1 MIETRKSSTLRP
13 AQGDSRSPE
22 ETRERILAAARD
34 VIARKGKRGATT
46 REIAEVAGV
55 NEATLFRHFGTKEAL
70 IVAVA
75 QHFCG
80 FVALRDVASQLHG
93 ELAEDLLIIGRTMLE
108 RMDSQ
113 MDMIRWTLVE
123 HDYETDVFASTAWR
137 PQLAVLDVL
146 VEFLRPRV
154 ESGELRGDPKK
165 LAMMFMGLIFMH
177 VLGRTKFP
185 DSELHQGG
193 DDAALRYYIDVLLNG
208 VRGK

>member
-1 MIETRKSSTLRP
+1 MIEARRTVEAVKAT
-13 AQGDSRSPE
+13 SPE
-22 ETRERILAAARD
+22 DTRERILAAGRE

-46 REIAEVAGV
+46 REIADVAGV
-55 NEATLFRHFGTKEAL
+55 NEATIFRHFGTKEAL

-80 FVALRDVASQLHG
+80 YVALRDVAAHLQGTLDENLL
-93 ELAEDLLIIGRTMLE
+93 ELGRTMLK
-108 RMDSQ
+108 RMESQ
-113 MDMIRWTLVE
+113 MDMIRWSLVE
-123 HDYETDVFASTAWR
+123 QDYEADIFATTAWR
-137 PQLAVLDVL
+137 PQLAILEIL
-146 VEFLRPRV
+146 VEFLSPHV

-185 DSELHQGG
+185 DSELHQGD

>member
-1 MIETRKSSTLRP
+1 MIEARKVQES
-13 AQGDSRSPE
+13 AKSPE
-22 ETRERILAAARD
+22 ETRERILGAARE

-46 REIAEVAGV
+46 REIADVAGV

-70 IVAVA
+70 IIAVA

-80 FVALRDVASQLHG
+80 FGELREVVSHLHG
-93 ELAEDLLIIGRTMLE
+93 ELAEDLLEIGRKMLV

-113 MDMIRWTLVE
+113 MDMIRWSLVE
-123 HDYETDVFASTAWR
+123 MDYEADIFASTAWR
-137 PQLAVLDVL
+137 PQLAVLEVL
-146 VEFLRPRV
+146 VEFLRPRI

-177 VLGRTKFP
+177 VLGRSKFP
-185 DSELHQGG
+185 DSELHQGS

>member
-1 MIETRKSSTLRP
+1 MIEARKVQESVK
-13 AQGDSRSPE
+13 SPE
-22 ETRERILAAARD
+22 ETRERILAAARE

-46 REIAEVAGV
+46 REIADVAGV

-70 IVAVA
+70 IIAVA

-80 FVALRDVASQLHG
+80 FGELREVVSHLHG
-93 ELAEDLLIIGRTMLE
+93 DLGEDLLAIGRKMLV

-113 MDMIRWTLVE
+113 MDMIRWSLVE
-123 HDYETDVFASTAWR
+123 MDYEADIFASTAWR
-137 PQLAVLDVL
+137 PQLAVLEVL

-177 VLGRTKFP
+177 VLGRSKFP
-185 DSELHQGG
+185 DSELHQGS